1 MILCEHVHRKF
12 LLHIRRRRH
21 HRHCSDPGSHHFRQP
36 VRSAHMSGEKRD
48 HKLSR
53 LIHTDYRRILELIP
67 HIWCNGAH
75 RDPAGTHKNKSIVPQ
90 KSLLRPLRKSALR
103 HCLIRHS
110 GIRRR
115 KLERVPPGDPQRLVQ
130 SVPAAWSVLLLRTLI
145 VLFRADLIRQSFRS
159 SGKGVIDPLHR
170 LKSVSRKTNKRYIHN
185 LSPSEI

>member
-53 LIHTDYRRILELIP
+53 LIHTDHRRVLKFIP
-67 HIWCNGAH
+67 HIWGNGAH
-75 RDPAGTHKNKSIVPQ
+75 RDPTGTHKNKSIVPQ

-115 KLERVPPGDPQRLVQ
+115 KLERVPPGDPQRLIQ
-130 SVPAAWSVLLLRTLI
+130 STPLTGSVLGLCAPITMFRTG
-145 VLFRADLIRQSFRS
+145 RIRESFRS

-185 LSPSEI
+185 